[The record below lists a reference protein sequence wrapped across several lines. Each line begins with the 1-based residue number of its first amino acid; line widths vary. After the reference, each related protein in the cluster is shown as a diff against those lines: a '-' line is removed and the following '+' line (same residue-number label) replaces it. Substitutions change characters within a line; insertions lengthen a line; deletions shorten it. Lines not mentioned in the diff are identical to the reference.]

1 MGIFNQLFGANAMHA
16 SGYKTMKTTRC
27 LSLFLLSGI
36 LVLFAAMATAADEP
50 TISLD
55 FIDFK
60 KLSNDAVEIRMALS
74 ADAPQ
79 TTDFTSDNPAKISL
93 DLPGVNNNLP
103 WSLPLPVGIGVT
115 KSVKAVQAKGRT
127 RIVVNVDKLVTYELR
142 TEGKNIFLT
151 VGENAPAE
159 QVAVADKVTAP
170 EAEPAITPAP
180 EPTPQPV
187 SKPTPIERASG
198 NGATT
203 SLKNISFTALPGDS
217 VQIRL
222 SFSGPAK
229 EPGNF
234 TINNPARIVLDFPK
248 TGSKLGWKNK
258 NIGIGFA
265 KSVTAV
271 EAGDRT
277 RIILNLV
284 QLIPFE
290 SEVSGNNVVVTL
302 AGSRTAQTQTTAAV
316 SNKATSAALAATS
329 GLHRIN
335 NIDFRRGKN
344 GEGKI
349 IVGLSDN
356 NTPISTGESGNQIFV
371 EFGDTGLPKNLQ
383 QRLDVIDFA
392 TPVQYIDTTQSGDR
406 VRLAI
411 TPTGNYEYLAYHT
424 GNSYTIEVK
433 EIPKEKVVAAR
444 KDQFGYTG
452 ERLSLNFQDI
462 EVRAVLQLIADFTN
476 LNMVT
481 SDSVQGNLTLRLKNV
496 PWDQALDLILKTK
509 GLAMRKAGNVI
520 MVAPAQEIAAQ
531 EKLELEANKQ
541 IEELA
546 PIKTEIIQINFAKA
560 GDIAAILSAE
570 GGTLSERGSTTVD
583 QRTNTLLLSDTTD
596 RLESARELIVILDIP
611 IRQVLIESRIVIAD
625 DDFAKDLGV
634 RFGVTSINDR
644 NGDLIFGSG
653 SLAATDTMTASALDN
668 LSNGTAN
675 APYPIAIPTG
685 AGGIP
690 QRMNVNMP
698 VVGNNAGRIALSIL
712 GANTLLDLELSAL
725 QLESRGEVVSN
736 PRVITANQ
744 KEALI
749 EQGTEIPYQRAAS
762 SGATSVSFKKA
773 VLSLKVTPQITPDDR
788 IILDL
793 KINQDSVGVLFAG
806 IPSIDTKEIETQVLM
821 SNGETVVLGGVYEQV
836 IRNERDSIPFLGDL
850 PFVGALFR
858 TTRERNE
865 KSELLIFVTPKIL
878 KDQFAVKP

>member
-1 MGIFNQLFGANAMHA
+1 MGIFNQLFGANAMCA

-36 LVLFAAMATAADEP
+36 LALFAVMATAADEP
-50 TISLD
+50 AVSLD

-60 KLSNDAVEIRMALS
+60 KLSNDAVEIRIALS

-79 TTDFTSDNPAKISL
+79 PTDFTSENPAKISL
-93 DLPGVNNNLP
+93 DLPGVSNNLP

-115 KSVKAVQAKGRT
+115 KNVKAVQAKGRT
-127 RIVVNVDKLVTYELR
+127 RVVVNVDKLVTYELR

-151 VGENAPAE
+151 VGENVPAE
-159 QVAVADKVTAP
+159 QVAVTAP
-170 EAEPAITPAP
+170 EPEPAPVA
-180 EPTPQPV
+180 PQPV
-187 SKPTPIERASG
+187 SKPIPIKRAAS

-203 SLKNISFTALPGDS
+203 SLKNISFTSLPGDS

-265 KSVTAV
+265 KSITAV

-290 SEVSGNNVVVTL
+290 SEVSGNNVIVTL
-302 AGSRTAQTQTTAAV
+302 AGSRTAQIAPAAV
-316 SNKATSAALAATS
+316 SNKATSTALAATS

-392 TPVQYIDTTQSGDR
+392 TPVQYIDTSQSGDR

-411 TPTGNYEYLAYHT
+411 TPTGNYEYLAYHS

-433 EIPKEKVVAAR
+433 EIPKEKVAAAR

-509 GLAMRKAGNVI
+509 GLAMRKTGNVI

-546 PIKTEIIQINFAKA
+546 PIKTELIQINFAKA
-560 GDIAAILSAE
+560 QDIATILSAE
-570 GGTLSERGSTTVD
+570 GGTLSERGNATID
-583 QRTNTLLLSDTTD
+583 QRTNTLLLSDTAD
-596 RLESARELIVILDIP
+596 RLDSARELIATLDIP
-611 IRQVLIESRIVIAD
+611 IRQVMIESRIVIAD

-634 RFGVTSINDR
+634 RFGVTSVNDR

-653 SLAATDTMTASALDN
+653 TLNATDNMAGSALDN
-668 LSNGTAN
+668 LANNTPN
-675 APYPIAIPTG
+675 APYPIEIPMG

-698 VVGNNAGRIALSIL
+698 VSGSNAGRIALSIL

-762 SGATSVSFKKA
+762 SGATAVSFKKA

-793 KINQDSVGVLFAG
+793 KVNKDSVGVLFAG
-806 IPSIDTKEIETQVLM
+806 VPSIDTKEIETQVLM
-821 SNGETVVLGGVYEQV
+821 NNGETVVLGGVYEQV
-836 IRNERDSIPFLGDL
+836 VRNERDSVPFLGDL
-850 PFVGALFR
+850 PFIGALFR